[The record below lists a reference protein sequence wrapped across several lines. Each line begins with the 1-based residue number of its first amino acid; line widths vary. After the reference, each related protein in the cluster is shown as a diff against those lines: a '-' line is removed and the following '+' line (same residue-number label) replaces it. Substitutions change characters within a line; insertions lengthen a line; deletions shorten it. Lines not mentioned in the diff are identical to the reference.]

1 MENHLVILSTPKR
14 RIPKVGIKIFV
25 ENLIN
30 ERLTKLE
37 YFGYPIDNQADYINE
52 EMKRKMDSSSF
63 IEFYFDSE
71 DVIDYGNFDY
81 NDFND
86 LLFHHLNQSKDLEF
100 VVDKK
105 DVTIYS

>member
-14 RIPKVGIKIFV
+14 RIPKVGIKSFV
-25 ENLIN
+25 ETLIN

-37 YFGYPIDNQADYINE
+37 YFGDPIDNQADYIDE
-52 EMKRKMDSSSF
+52 EMQRKMDSTSY
-63 IEFYFDSE
+63 IEIFFESE
-71 DVIDYGNFDY
+71 NNIDYGNFDY

-86 LLFHHLNQSKDLEF
+86 LIFHHLNKSKNLEF

-105 DVTIYS
+105 NKTIYI